1 MKIKTL
7 KISTTNKS
15 YPIIIGSNIFRNF
28 NKFIKPY
35 ISSNKMFIITD
46 KNINNLFKKELDR
59 IKKNK
64 EILTEV
70 IIIGVGE
77 RQKSM
82 RNINSLCDKFLKK
95 GISRN
100 DTVIALGGGVVG
112 DITGFVSSIVLRGV
126 NFIQIPT
133 TLLAQVDSSV
143 GGKTGVNSRY
153 GKNLIGSFYQ
163 PSLVLIDTNFL
174 LKLSSREMIAGYAE
188 IFKYGLISDIKFF
201 KWLLTNGQKIMKKD
215 KDSLIHAIYQSC
227 RNKSEIV
234 NLDEKENDI
243 RALLNFGHTFGHVIE
258 QTNDYKTNLNHG
270 EAVAIGMVM
279 ASKLSASMNL
289 ISSNACDKIIKHF
302 ESVNLPTSIPK
313 SLRNKLSV
321 KKFLSVMMKDKKTK
335 NNKINLILLKKIGEA
350 FQTNKFSNKL
360 LISVIKNSIS

>member
-1 MKIKTL
+1 M
-7 KISTTNKS
+7 
-15 YPIIIGSNIFRNF
+15 
-28 NKFIKPY
+28 
-35 ISSNKMFIITD
+35 
-46 KNINNLFKKELDR
+46 
-59 IKKNK
+59 
-64 EILTEV
+64 V
-70 IIIGVGE
+70 
-77 RQKSM
+77 
-82 RNINSLCDKFLKK
+82 
-95 GISRN
+95 
-100 DTVIALGGGVVG
+100 
-112 DITGFVSSIVLRGV
+112 
-126 NFIQIPT
+126 
-133 TLLAQVDSSV
+133 
-143 GGKTGVNSRY
+143 
-153 GKNLIGSFYQ
+153 
-163 PSLVLIDTNFL
+163 
-174 LKLSSREMIAGYAE
+174 
-188 IFKYGLISDIKFF
+188 DIKFF

-227 RNKSEIV
+227 KNKSKIV
-234 NLDEKENDI
+234 NLDEKENNI

-289 ISSNACDKIIKHF
+289 ISFNAFDKIIKHF